1 MLSFLQ
7 MQVLSISTKTLM
19 VKSTNTQRFPNPTF
33 WKAISTNPRRHNPL
47 KVIWLNNFQ
56 KLKNIPWHNLT
67 TQLFKIKH
75 LTFLMTLKMLHNQ
88 LEYSKTTLITINFT
102 EYITEMNPTTRKTL
116 NRLWNTKVRKMI
128 IKSSR
133 PKKNKT

>member
-19 VKSTNTQRFPNPTF
+19 VKSTNTQRFPNPKF

-102 EYITEMNPTTRKTL
+102 E
-116 NRLWNTKVRKMI
+116 
-128 IKSSR
+128 
-133 PKKNKT
+133 